1 MDDVIFF
8 ILRDHDT
15 SLLILVQNVDFK
27 IIEKMVS
34 NKANHL
40 RTLMDQEEIDKLD
53 YNKWMKLAEVKISLN
68 AKFKDTTE
76 VSRYI

>member
-1 MDDVIFF
+1 MIFF

-34 NKANHL
+34 NKAKYL

>member
-1 MDDVIFF
+1 MIFF
-8 ILRDHDT
+8 TLRDQDT

-34 NKANHL
+34 NKAKYL

-53 YNKWMKLAEVKISLN
+53 YNKRMKLAEVKISLN

-76 VSRYI
+76 VKYILYK

>member
-1 MDDVIFF
+1 
-8 ILRDHDT
+8 
-15 SLLILVQNVDFK
+15 
-27 IIEKMVS
+27 MVR

-53 YNKWMKLAEVKISLN
+53 YNKRMKLAEVKISLN

-76 VSRYI
+76 VNTFNKQ